1 MFVLIRNEDLQHR
14 CCTMEFV
21 RIYCIDFNE
30 NKKKIR
36 RNINMILLE
45 ENGEREF
52 PGMISIVMHDE

>member
-1 MFVLIRNEDLQHR
+1 
-14 CCTMEFV
+14 MEFV